1 MNYVTITFKNIHNFK
16 QLKCNTKETL
26 NIKSFRIIT
35 FKIKYTNFTIKR
47 LIQSITCPVHS

>member
-47 LIQSITCPVHS
+47 MIQSITCPVHS